1 MRLQPQVATRRG
13 FLVSTVSHTAAWSLS
28 CLTEG
33 STRRHPESET
43 DRLQGMTP
51 AGVWVSER
59 GPGSRRW
66 DDPEV
71 TVDRASSSPRP
82 YDVWDISDWAVMSQE
97 ARGLDPK
104 DWVVP
109 PDQVALPGQAHWWL
123 FKPIK
128 TASYRRYDDWAEKLS
143 AEFAGLLDLPSA
155 RVELARGEVDE
166 GIVSG
171 NVTPDGWS
179 MESGDVE
186 LSEFDGYLSCATD
199 DRPRNR
205 VGHNLQNIACVL
217 DGCSG
222 PPGSICEDW
231 SASEV
236 FAGYLVFD
244 AWVANTDRHAINWG
258 FSRAM
263 RMACKR
269 WRRPLTTAARWRLGR
284 KTSGSRQPPWRT
296 TRIGASLAG
305 SRMELEWPLWIWRSS
320 PSAGRV
326 DARSCGSSDWPPSN
340 LRRLRA
346 WSRACR
352 QCQRSAVGSS
362 VVCY

>member
-1 MRLQPQVATRRG
+1 M
-13 FLVSTVSHTAAWSLS
+13 TA
-28 CLTEG
+28 
-33 STRRHPESET
+33 
-43 DRLQGMTP
+43 
-51 AGVWVSER
+51 
-59 GPGSRRW
+59 
-66 DDPEV
+66 
-71 TVDRASSSPRP
+71 DRASSSPRP

-205 VGHNLQNIACVL
+205 VGHNLKNIASVL

-222 PPGSICEDW
+222 PPESSCEDW

-258 FSRAM
+258 VLTCDEDGRQALAASFDHGSALASGTQDERLASTTVEDYAHRGFAGRFEDGA
-263 RMACKR
+263 RMALVDLALESV
-269 WRRPLTTAARWRLGR
+269 RRTGGRAELWLERLAAIEPAAIEGVVAGVPAMSEVRRRFLC
-284 KTSGSRQPPWRT
+284 
-296 TRIGASLAG
+296 SL
-305 SRMELEWPLWIWRSS
+305 LLI
-320 PSAGRV
+320 
-326 DARSCGSSDWPPSN
+326 N
-340 LRRLRA
+340 QRRLT
-346 WSRACR
+346 S
-352 QCQRSAVGSS
+352 
-362 VVCY
+362 